1 MQQFEVNTLEGAI
14 MYMGYMKAIV
24 KQAAIHLESFLHK
37 GVLDDAEAALIES
50 LLIGA
55 TKMDSEFDQAM
66 EHCMLRSD
74 KVEHLLLTLARLL
87 KENKQEKTNDGLHIH
102 ESQ

>member
-1 MQQFEVNTLEGAI
+1 MQPFEVNTLEGAI
-14 MYMGYMKAIV
+14 LYMGYMKAII
-24 KQAAIHLESFLHK
+24 KEAAKHMESFLKK

-66 EHCMLRSD
+66 EHCIARSD
-74 KVEHLLLTLARLL
+74 KVEHLLLSLARLF
-87 KENKQEKTNDGLHIH
+87 KEQKQEKL
-102 ESQ
+102 E